1 VTGPTPPELLTNA
14 HVARLLSE
22 MADLL
27 AIRGDSSFKVLAYR
41 RAADAVARSPFE
53 VAAAIREGRP
63 PRLPGVGATIGE
75 GLAELAGSGRLP
87 ALEALRE
94 EVPPSLLSILALPG
108 VGPHT
113 AGSVWR
119 TLGVATLA
127 DLVVA
132 ARAGRLRSLR
142 GMSAR
147 TEARILAAVEAL
159 ERHPPRRMRMA
170 EAHALAEA
178 VLQVIAGLPGARSAI
193 VAGSLRRGAPTV
205 GDLDVLVESDRPREV
220 LRALAGS
227 GLGAADEPA
236 VDGAEPEQ
244 AGAGSH
250 GRGSLRLVDGTRLD
264 VMTMP
269 PGRAGTYLVHLTGSA
284 EHNARLRHRARQRGW
299 SLSEH
304 GFAPLAEEEREPTGT
319 RSGETGGLVT
329 FATEAEVYAFLGL
342 APIEPELRE
351 DRGEVEA
358 AASGALPRLVRRED
372 LQGDC
377 HSHSDWSDGRE
388 PLVDMVEAARRA
400 GLAYL
405 VLTDHSQGLG
415 IANGLSPDRVR
426 QQRRVLDELNERFAR
441 EEATGAMP
449 AGSHPDGFRV
459 LHGCELEILPDGRLD
474 YEDELLAAFDV
485 VVASLH
491 VGRRQPREQLMAR
504 YAAAMRSPHV
514 DVIAHPSGRRIGR
527 RPDLDLDWEAFY
539 RLAAES
545 GTLLEVNGSPERLD
559 LDGHRVR
566 AATEAGCRFVVDSDA
581 HAVAERGNLEWGI
594 RVARRGWLPA
604 ERVVNTL
611 PRERFLALLADKAG
625 RAGG

>member
-1 VTGPTPPELLTNA
+1 VTGATPPELLTNA
-14 HVARLLSE
+14 RVAALLSE
-22 MADLL
+22 TADLL
-27 AIRGDSSFKVLAYR
+27 AIRGDSSFRVLAYR
-41 RAADAVARSPFE
+41 RAADVVVRSTVE
-53 VAAAIREGRP
+53 VVPAIREGRP
-63 PRLPGVGATIGE
+63 PRLPGVGTTIGE
-75 GLAELAGSGRLP
+75 GLAELARSGRLP
-87 ALEALRE
+87 ALEELRQ
-94 EVPPSLLSILALPG
+94 EVPPGLISILALPG
-108 VGPHT
+108 VGPRT
-113 AGSVWR
+113 AGSAWR
-119 TLGVATLA
+119 SLGVATLA

-132 ARAGRLRSLR
+132 ARAGRLRTLR

-170 EAHALAEA
+170 EADALAA
-178 VLQVIAGLPGARSAI
+178 RVLGVIAGLPGARSAMA
-193 VAGSLRRGAPTV
+193 AGSLRRGAPTV
-205 GDLDVLVESDRPREV
+205 GDLDVLVESDRPGEV
-220 LRALAGS
+220 LQALAAA
-227 GLGAADEPA
+227 GLGAADEQ
-236 VDGAEPEQ
+236 PEDP
-244 AGAGSH
+244 GAGSH
-250 GRGSLRLVDGTRLD
+250 GRASLRLADGTRLD

-269 PGRAGTYLVHLTGSA
+269 PDRTGTYVVHFTGSA
-284 EHNARLRHRARQRGW
+284 EHNARLRQRARQRGW

-304 GFAPLAEEEREPTGT
+304 GFAPLPEEAGRRPRART
-319 RSGETGGLVT
+319 SGPPGLVT
-329 FATEAEVYAFLGL
+329 FASEAEVYAFLGL

-358 AASGALPRLVRRED
+358 AASGALPRLVRRAD

-388 PLVDMVEAARRA
+388 PLVDMVEAARRE

-405 VLTDHSQGLG
+405 VLTDHSQSLA
-415 IANGLSPDRVR
+415 IANGLPPDRVE
-426 QQRRVLDELNERFAR
+426 QQRRVLGGLNERFAR
-441 EEATGAMP
+441 EEA
-449 AGSHPDGFRV
+449 AGDAPPGGHADGFRV

-474 YEDELLAAFDV
+474 YEDGLLATFDV

-539 RLAAES
+539 RLATES
-545 GTLLEVNGSPERLD
+545 GTLLEVNGSQERLD
-559 LDGHRVR
+559 LDEQRVR
-566 AATEAGCRFVVDSDA
+566 AAAEAGCRFVVDSDA
-581 HAVAERGNLEWGI
+581 HAVSERRNLEWGI
-594 RVARRGWLPA
+594 RVARRGWLPP

-611 PRERFLALLADKAG
+611 PRAHFLALMADKAG